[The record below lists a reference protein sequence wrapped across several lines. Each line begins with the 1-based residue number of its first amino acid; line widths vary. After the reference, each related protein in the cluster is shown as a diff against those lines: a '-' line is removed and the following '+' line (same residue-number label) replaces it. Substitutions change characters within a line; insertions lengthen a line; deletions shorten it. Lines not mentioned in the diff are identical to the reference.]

1 MTTLAK
7 ALDLVSRYD
16 VDTLYDKFY
25 AVAIDDFAGSAVG
38 YYGPNDSEETQADKD
53 RVQFRMIVDE
63 VVSELYNLDEDSTL
77 SRAVGDFVH
86 KYYQYIR

>member
-25 AVAIDDFAGSAVG
+25 AVAIDDFAGSAIG
-38 YYGPNDSEETQADKD
+38 YYGPDDSEERRSDKD
-53 RVQFRMIVDE
+53 RVNFRMMVDE
-63 VVSELYNLDEDSTL
+63 VVSELYDLDEDSIL